1 MTAAVDKMLASWNF
15 GAAETFGMSKHGQK
29 PSLFFGAVPTL
40 AEEVTEESGN
50 GCLLI
55 VLWLMFEHEFHL
67 AVVHQPCVQVPVH
80 DHRQIETGL
89 HRVGQC
95 DAPVLARQRDAV
107 DERLVVSD
115 SVAQGMHGLDDVQ
128 CVVSCPLGV
137 RVQCVPTAAGEGLG
151 DSRAPEVVLVVGAS
165 LVRPMSV
172 DRAAVFPADCARIR
186 MSMQRRDVRACAV
199 SSVGW

>member
-1 MTAAVDKMLASWNF
+1 MIIARSKQACTASAS
-15 GAAETFGMSKHGQK
+15 
-29 PSLFFGAVPTL
+29 
-40 AEEVTEESGN
+40 
-50 GCLLI
+50 
-55 VLWLMFEHEFHL
+55 
-67 AVVHQPCVQVPVH
+67 
-80 DHRQIETGL
+80 
-89 HRVGQC
+89 C